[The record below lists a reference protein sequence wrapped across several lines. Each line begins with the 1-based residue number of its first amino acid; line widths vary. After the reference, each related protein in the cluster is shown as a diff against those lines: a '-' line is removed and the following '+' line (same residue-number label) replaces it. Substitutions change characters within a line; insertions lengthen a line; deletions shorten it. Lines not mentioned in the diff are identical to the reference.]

1 MWTGIRR
8 CSGTRWGS
16 CGDSGAG
23 LGSWVLGSRILTC
36 PFGSLLFR
44 MKLSVYG
51 LAGVAALLV
60 LTGCASIAPP
70 QPPSLD
76 LPKPPSDLKAVRKG
90 DSVTLT
96 WSVPTLTTDRQRA
109 RSLGVTRICRS
120 AAALTQCG
128 TPVGQVNPPASSSNK
143 NAAGNIVATCVDSIP
158 SEMQSDNADA
168 FALFAIEVQN
178 ADGRSAGLSNVV
190 RVPLIRTLAPPQNFQ
205 AHVVKEGVALSWTGG
220 SAPSIQDARVQ
231 YKYRIYRRQEGT
243 AGWMLAGEAVADK
256 AGDYSLTDSSIEWEK
271 TYDYR
276 AAAATVLQSQPVESA
291 DTPEVKVFADDV
303 FPPAV
308 PSGLQ
313 AVFSGPGQAPFV
325 DLIWSPV
332 PDVDLAGYNVYR
344 HEEGAAAMKVNRE
357 MVKSPAYRDAGVSAG
372 KHYFYAVSSV
382 DARGNESS
390 RSEEAEESVP

>member
-1 MWTGIRR
+1 
-8 CSGTRWGS
+8 
-16 CGDSGAG
+16 
-23 LGSWVLGSRILTC
+23 
-36 PFGSLLFR
+36 

-90 DSVTLT
+90 NSITLT

-109 RSLGVTRICRS
+109 RSLGATRICRS
-120 AAALTQCG
+120 AAASALPQCG
-128 TPVGQVNPPASSSNK
+128 TPVGQVNPPGSSSNK
-143 NAAGNIVATCVDSIP
+143 NAAGNMVATYVDNIASQ
-158 SEMQSDNADA
+158 MQSDNPDA
-168 FALFAIEVQN
+168 FVLYAIEVQN
-178 ADGRSAGLSNVV
+178 GDGRSAGLSNVV

-231 YKYRIYRRQEGT
+231 YKYHVYRRQDGT